1 MYFKAGDSAKIVLQ
15 FGRSSD
21 PTSSESFFQSPTWTA
36 ENLSGGSNIKL
47 GIKQSGVYADGELL
61 AGSATFTHD
70 AIAKTYTF
78 DLSLNTEQIDT
89 ALFRMDETAGN
100 DVGSLACQFEVTY
113 QPSGSGGWR
122 SSVLPVA
129 VTIYHDILSGV
140 EDSPTNAEDPTA
152 YALKSEIINVPE
164 DATVVGNIVLFDST
178 DGKEVIDSGVAIA
191 GLAPALGADDNYVT
205 DAEKTVI
212 GNTSGTN
219 TGDNAVNSLY
229 SGLVTNATHT
239 GDVTGAT
246 ALTIA
251 DGAVTEAKCN
261 SSINASLDL
270 ADSSI
275 QPGNAALT
283 DARTPTAHASSHVTG
298 GSDKLRD
305 ATASQ
310 DGLMTGAY
318 AAKLDGI
325 ATSANNYIHP
335 NHSGD
340 VTSAGDGATTIA
352 NDAVTFAKMQT
363 ISSEKLMGRHGGG
376 SGNAQEVSVGNGIEF
391 HGSGIR
397 RAALT
402 GDVTATAGSNTTA
415 IANGVVTEA
424 KCNSSINAS
433 LDLADSSIQPG
444 NPALT
449 DARTPTAHTH
459 EGTAI
464 LSTGEA
470 GGTKF
475 LREDGDG
482 TCSWQALAGGGDAL
496 TSNPLSQFAAT
507 TSLQLKN
514 TISDE
519 SGSGALVFA
528 NTPTLVSPLLGT
540 PTSGVLTNCTG
551 LPTAGL
557 VDDAVTLDKMASG
570 STGELISYDDSGN
583 PVTVGAGAA
592 GAVLTS
598 QGGAD
603 PPTFQTILP
612 AGLVSPYAGTA
623 APTGWLLCA
632 GQTVSRTTYADLFSA
647 LSTTYGAGDGSTTFA
662 LPDLRG
668 RVPAGKDDMGGSAAS
683 RLTSASAGLGT
694 SAAVLGAV
702 GGAESHTLLTAE
714 MPAHT
719 HTQNYRATSA
729 NATAGSAV
737 RPATGLTSDDTGSTG
752 GGGAHKNVQPT
763 IILNYIIK
771 T

>member
-1 MYFKAGDSAKIVLQ
+1 MNLFFDIRLGYLVAAPASSQAQGDMYFKAGDSAKIVLQ

-100 DVGSLACQFEVTY
+100 DVGSLPCQFEVTY

-164 DATVVGNIVLFDST
+164 DATVVGNIVLFNST
-178 DGKEVIDSGVAIA
+178 DGKEVIDSGVSIA
-191 GLAPALGADDNYVT
+191 GLSGGTVSSVAVSGSDGIEVDSGSPITTSGTIALGINASTLKTHIALNNVENTAISTFAGSSNITTIGTIATGTVPVAHVSGLGTAATTDAGAYAPALGPDDNYVT

-219 TGDNAVNSLY
+219 TGDQDL
-229 SGLVTNATHT
+229 SGYVLT
-239 GDVTGAT
+239 T
-246 ALTIA
+246 AIDT
-251 DGAVTEAKCN
+251 
-261 SSINASLDL
+261 L
-270 ADSSI
+270 AELNGI
-275 QPGNAALT
+275 VT
-283 DARTPTAHASSHVTG
+283 DATLIDTNDARLSDSRTPTSHASSHVTG
-298 GSDKLRD
+298 GGDKLRD

-310 DGLMTGAY
+310 DGLMTSAY
-318 AAKLDGI
+318 ASKLDGI
-325 ATSANNYIHP
+325 AANANNYSHP

-352 NDAVTFAKMQT
+352 NGAVTDAK
-363 ISSEKLMGRHGGG
+363 L
-376 SGNAQEVSVGNGIEF
+376 
-391 HGSGIR
+391 
-397 RAALT
+397 AATLDLSAKTLT
-402 GDVTATAGSNTTA
+402 LPSDVTRLGSSIDLSGAEVTGTLP
-415 IANGVVTEA
+415 IANGGTGQTTAVSAFDALAPTTTKGDIIASNGTDNVRLAVGATNGHVLTVDSTEA
-424 KCNSSINAS
+424 
-433 LDLADSSIQPG
+433 
-444 NPALT
+444 
-449 DARTPTAHTH
+449 
-459 EGTAI
+459 
-464 LSTGEA
+464 TGLKWA
-470 GGTKF
+470 
-475 LREDGDG
+475 
-482 TCSWQALAGGGDAL
+482 AGGG
-496 TSNPLSQFAAT
+496 
-507 TSLQLKN
+507 
-514 TISDE
+514 
-519 SGSGALVFA
+519 
-528 NTPTLVSPLLGT
+528 
-540 PTSGVLTNCTG
+540 
-551 LPTAGL
+551 
-557 VDDAVTLDKMASG
+557 
-570 STGELISYDDSGN
+570 
-583 PVTVGAGAA
+583 GAA
-592 GAVLTS
+592 
-598 QGGAD
+598 
-603 PPTFQTILP
+603 LP

-683 RLTSASAGLGT
+683 RLTSASTGLGT